1 MQLFK
6 DFFKNR
12 TIKFYI
18 AMGAA
23 VLSIITGIVYGAAV
37 AVLDEGISVAPTVMC
52 IVAALIF
59 AVCALFRLSRIGMA
73 AVGIIDLF
81 ALFIFLVTG
90 YEYPI
95 EQAMVVSN
103 AWQIK
108 GMISIIVCAAM
119 MLVCIILAN
128 VFAWLRLDKEPEAAT
143 DVAMKGGTV

>member
-103 AWQIK
+103 AW
-108 GMISIIVCAAM
+108 GDY
-119 MLVCIILAN
+119 
-128 VFAWLRLDKEPEAAT
+128 F
-143 DVAMKGGTV
+143 